1 MKHDSLTLPELV
13 AGVTKILLCTGVSAE
28 EKEARIRHLRDL
40 MYLARK
46 YNWPAVRSLYGA
58 VLDDLRKGLREWSD
72 PIGNLESEVLS
83 PADLI
88 PRTASAVSGVGMG
101 KSASGLAGRAG
112 ASAGKMNI
120 CRKWNFEV
128 CPMEA
133 EGKVCYFAHKCH
145 SCFMYRH
152 VQENHKAITCPSR
165 LAYLKTKAAAA
176 SPGAA
181 APASTE

>member
-13 AGVTKILLCTGVSAE
+13 AGVTKILLCTGISVE
-28 EKEARIRHLRDL
+28 EKEARTRHLRDL

-58 VLDDLRKGLREWSD
+58 VLDDLRKGLREWGD

-88 PRTASAVSGVGMG
+88 PKSAAGGGGGKPALGLPASLGA
-101 KSASGLAGRAG
+101 SASGA
-112 ASAGKMNI
+112 KMNI

-128 CPMEA
+128 CPREA
-133 EGKVCYFAHKCH
+133 EGKVCYFIHKCH

-152 VQENHKAITCPSR
+152 VQENHKAFTCPAR
-165 LAYLKTKAAAA
+165 LAYLKTKAVAP
-176 SPGAA
+176 STGAA
-181 APASTE
+181 APACTD